1 MTWNLDQSYITT
13 ILFVS
18 ESLRNHPS
26 KVIKD
31 TPDIESLSVE
41 ITENTKIPNAV
52 TKEIKQYRQCAL
64 TKVYLSNLVNSQ
76 E

>member
-1 MTWNLDQSYITT
+1 MTWNLNQSYITT

-52 TKEIKQYRQCAL
+52 TKEIK
-64 TKVYLSNLVNSQ
+64 
-76 E
+76 